1 MLEVNAR
8 LTNDVDMSSIENFPS
23 IGNKKYQYKGTFDGQ
38 HHTVSN
44 LHMEYELDYTGFLGA
59 VAGGAALK
67 NITFDSSC
75 TIIGKNYT
83 GAVGGF
89 YDGMSGDITISNV
102 GFEGEVAGTKKYAA
116 GIIGG
121 NKGADATFYIT
132 NCYSTGTISGASNN
146 AAIAAWTG
154 DNRGTLA
161 SCWSSAEVIN
171 AEDDAHYLY
180 QGKINSERLFCT
192 KGTQGTIVT
201 DAQIK
206 SGELAYM
213 LNNSSVLNVGWYQ
226 DIGEDEHPVTDSSHG
241 LVFPSLEGFIGI
253 NSYDF
258 TTMRDYL
265 LTQMNTEADEAIFDE
280 WESIPM
286 GYFDV
291 KKCSRQAST
300 GIIKVTA
307 YNKLQSDYLDVKANE
322 SVLTQFVDENPEI
335 LIYDLKRALLSEYQI
350 EEAEVVNVMRNPI
363 GTGMDLDD
371 GSATKFTNLYGD
383 TGPINPTNIGVNLN
397 TEFNIAVLTYTNEW
411 DLDPTK
417 YYRIDSRY
425 NLDVFEQSFFD
436 YYRGLIVNSF
446 INIDTDVYMQNLVTL
461 CKGDIY
467 TNPTLRTWKNIF
479 AIVLTKEDDSTEC
492 YTLVG
497 QQYGLNNIY
506 GGMHDLTKRT
516 ITGYKKI
523 EVWVPIRLER
533 YVKISSSQWTIDRI
547 LNFGGKPIRYEY
559 LSEYTEERMV
569 NYWPAFK
576 YPDGAEIS
584 NGIRP
589 HMFMSINEI
598 DSLSDADKIT
608 VNLNDL
614 PDFTMRDIVTA
625 SYETQCQ
632 FGQLSR
638 ITDLFAGVELGHSRL
653 LPAETLYPTTNLYPG
668 GARLSGSK
676 AMYSKLWADEGN
688 IHKWRN
694 LIITYKGLDEEENE
708 KEFTLQKQV
717 NADGT
722 DDYNCSDN
730 WLFKNL
736 VWTESQIEDYA
747 DAMVAKMAGITWF
760 PFEMWCAGLPY
771 LETGDEIEIPLG
783 DQKYVSY
790 VLQRQLKGIQ
800 NLQDTYINGT
810 LDIY

>member
-1 MLEVNAR
+1 MIDVPYEVKKALREGTYRKNYRFIVQKETITRQIINVGELSSATTTYTVTTAGRYILYNEYNSHAFDDVVVSLPDGGGSESFPCPIGTDETWFEIPVDLPLNTTISIYSFNTDKVFITMTDFVWYGPAWTDYCVIDNNNLIKESVNIDERMCSGDTIKYGLCEGASLEFQYFEKLYITGGKIQAFCDVSYKVDSVVVDADHELAPLWVTKNATVTFT
-8 LTNDVDMSSIENFPS
+8 LT
-23 IGNKKYQYKGTFDGQ
+23 DG
-38 HHTVSN
+38 
-44 LHMEYELDYTGFLGA
+44 LYA
-59 VAGGAALK
+59 II
-67 NITFDSSC
+67 NITRNGETTSLTLAD
-75 TIIGKNYT
+75 
-83 GAVGGF
+83 
-89 YDGMSGDITISNV
+89 DGPAMTYECKYGDTISVYEN
-102 GFEGEVAGTKKYAA
+102 
-116 GIIGG
+116 GG
-121 NKGADATFYIT
+121 SF
-132 NCYSTGTISGASNN
+132 
-146 AAIAAWTG
+146 IA
-154 DNRGTLA
+154 
-161 SCWSSAEVIN
+161 
-171 AEDDAHYLY
+171 
-180 QGKINSERLFCT
+180 
-192 KGTQGTIVT
+192 
-201 DAQIK
+201 
-206 SGELAYM
+206 
-213 LNNSSVLNVGWYQ
+213 
-226 DIGEDEHPVTDSSHG
+226 
-241 LVFPSLEGFIGI
+241 
-253 NSYDF
+253 
-258 TTMRDYL
+258 
-265 LTQMNTEADEAIFDE
+265 EADEAIFDE